1 MTVNIEK
8 QDNAAIIFVVGR
20 LDSVTC
26 SDLEDK
32 TMRTIAE
39 GDTNLVLEL
48 SDVPFISSAGLR
60 VILLATK
67 KVQGTGKLVLCGLKP
82 QVHEIIEMAGFHNII
97 KIYNNLDDA
106 KAAFG

>member
-8 QDNAAIIFVVGR
+8 QDHATVIYVIGR

-39 GDTNLVLEL
+39 GETNLIMEL

-67 KVQGTGKLVLCGLKP
+67 KVQGGGKLVLSGLKP

-97 KIYNNLDDA
+97 KIYNSLDDA
-106 KAAFG
+106 KQAFV